1 MQRVTIA
8 LCIISILFFLR
19 NNNFFILILLYLS
32 ICLCYYQLVSCIYI
46 YLTHIALIC
55 CCDGLES
62 GAGGVENLQAVLKA
76 FRTRSFFEKKIK
88 LSIELCV

>member
-1 MQRVTIA
+1 MIVADFR
-8 LCIISILFFLR
+8 
-19 NNNFFILILLYLS
+19 LYLS